1 MTGPVSL
8 RTIDPV
14 LVVALTALL
23 TWGSMRHRVL
33 AIGLTGCLA
42 AGLAQPLFMQVAAGQ
57 SSGGQ
62 SLGDLAR
69 QEEARRKAVKAHAK
83 VITNKDL
90 GGVPEETPSP
100 VPATAAPKPAD
111 SDKDADKAKDPNA
124 AAKDPVKDP
133 AYWAERRKGLQTE
146 LDRDQS
152 YLSALQSQIN
162 ALTTDFANRDDPAQ
176 RGVIER
182 ERQKAVAEFNRLKK
196 AIVTDRKAIVDFEEE
211 ARRAGVPPGW
221 LR

>member
-1 MTGPVSL
+1 
-8 RTIDPV
+8 
-14 LVVALTALL
+14 
-23 TWGSMRHRVL
+23 MRHRVL

-42 AGLAQPLFMQVAAGQ
+42 AGLAQPLFTQAVAGQ

-69 QEEARRKAVKAHAK
+69 QEEARRKSVKTHAK

-90 GGVPEETPSP
+90 GGVPDETPSP
-100 VPATAAPKPAD
+100 VPATTAPAPKPGD
-111 SDKDADKAKDPNA
+111 SDKDPDK
-124 AAKDPVKDP
+124 AKDPVKDQ

-152 YLSALQSQIN
+152 YQDALQSQIN

-196 AIVTDRKAIVDFEEE
+196 AIVTDRKAIADFEEE